1 MDRRAAEES
10 SMKQH
15 CRWIATAALLCTAPL
30 RSGGVVAVLSADSGP
45 YQEALDGLKSVL
57 GAVPSATLPSLPAM
71 DGVKVVV
78 TFGSDAALKSYPASA
93 ALVAALLPDP
103 SLELPHTG
111 SVTRV
116 GLPPAPA
123 VLIAKIKAMDPK
135 LVTLA
140 VFNPNGAYNDYMAG
154 LKSEAAA
161 AGVGLQT
168 KNAASVADLGKQLPG
183 LKGAVQALWVPP
195 DPLFMNRATF
205 GILTAFCQGGG
216 IAFFAPVVG
225 LAKAGAFAGVA
236 PSFKQVGRAAGL
248 AAAAYNAG
256 SPPGDWFYSDK
267 VETMA
272 NATVAGALGLATPKA
287 DSTTP

>member
-1 MDRRAAEES
+1 MKKGCVWILAAV
-10 SMKQH
+10 
-15 CRWIATAALLCTAPL
+15 LLGAAPL

-45 YQEALDGLKSVL
+45 YQEALEGLKGVL
-57 GAVPSATLPSLPAM
+57 GTVPSAVLPQLPPL
-71 DGVKVVV
+71 DGARVVV
-78 TFGSDAALKSYPASA
+78 TFGSDAALKKYPDSA

-103 SLELPHTG
+103 SLELTHAG

-123 VLIAKIKAMDPK
+123 VLVAKIKAMDPK
-135 LVTLA
+135 LAALA
-140 VFNPNGAYNDYMAG
+140 VFNPSGGYTTYMAE
-154 LKSEAAA
+154 LKAAAAA
-161 AGVGLQT
+161 AGVGLQV
-168 KNAASVADLGKQLPG
+168 KNAASVSDLGKQLPG

-205 GILTAFCQGGG
+205 GVLTAFCQGGG

-248 AAAAYNAG
+248 AAAEYNAG

>member
-1 MDRRAAEES
+1 
-10 SMKQH
+10 MKIG
-15 CRWIATAALLCTAPL
+15 WVWMTAALLCTAPL

-45 YQEALDGLKSVL
+45 YQEALDGLKSAL
-57 GAVPSATLPSLPAM
+57 GAVPSAILPALPPM
-71 DGVKVVV
+71 AGVKVVV
-78 TFGSDAALKSYPASA
+78 TFGSDAALKNYPASA

-103 SLELPHTG
+103 SLELPHGG

-116 GLPPAPA
+116 GLPPAPE

-135 LVTLA
+135 LATLA
-140 VFNPNGAYNDYMAG
+140 VFNPNGAYSAYMGA
-154 LKSEAAA
+154 LKAAAAA

-168 KNAASVADLGKQLPG
+168 KSAASVADLGRQLPG
-183 LKGAVQALWVPP
+183 LKGAVEALWVPP

-205 GILTAFCQGGG
+205 SILTAFCQGGG

-236 PSFKQVGRAAGL
+236 PSFKEVGRAAGL

-256 SPPGDWFYSDK
+256 SPPGDWFYSDRA
-267 VETMA
+267 ETMA
-272 NATVAGALGLATPKA
+272 NPAVAAALGLPTPKA
-287 DSTTP
+287 DSLTQ

>member
-1 MDRRAAEES
+1 
-10 SMKQH
+10 MKH
-15 CRWIATAALLCTAPL
+15 RMVWVMTALLLAAPL

-45 YQEALDGLKSVL
+45 YQEALDGLKSAL
-57 GAVPSATLPSLPAM
+57 GPVPSATLPALPDLA
-71 DGVKVVV
+71 GAKVVV
-78 TFGSDAALKSYPASA
+78 TFGSDAALRSYPSSV

-103 SLELPHTG
+103 SLELPHGG

-123 VLIAKIKAMDPK
+123 LLIAKIKAMDPK
-135 LVTLA
+135 LATLA
-140 VFNPNGAYNDYMAG
+140 VFNPNGAYSGYVAA
-154 LKSEAAA
+154 LKAEAAA
-161 AGVGLQT
+161 AGVGLQA
-168 KNAASVADLGKQLPG
+168 KNVASVADLGRQLPG
-183 LKGAVQALWVPP
+183 LKGAVEALWVPP

-272 NATVAGALGLATPKA
+272 NAGVAGALGLATPKA
-287 DSTTP
+287 DSVTP

>member
-1 MDRRAAEES
+1 MSKRVI
-10 SMKQH
+10 
-15 CRWIATAALLCTAPL
+15 WILAAALLCTAPL

-45 YQEALDGLKSVL
+45 YQEALEGLKSVL
-57 GAVPSATLPSLPAM
+57 GTVPSTVLPRLPAM

-78 TFGSDAALKSYPASA
+78 TFGSDAALKKYPDTA

-103 SLELPHTG
+103 SLELAHGG

-135 LVTLA
+135 LATLA
-140 VFNPNGAYNDYMAG
+140 VFNPNGAYTAYMAE
-154 LKSEAAA
+154 LKAAAAA

-168 KNAASVADLGKQLPG
+168 KNAANMADLGKQLPG
-183 LKGAVQALWVPP
+183 LKGAVEALWVPP

-248 AAAAYNAG
+248 AAAQYNAG